1 MARVIRASFP
11 SRCPMSGDRILPG
24 DRICR
29 YTSELHTRCINLLVE
44 STSLPY
50 DVCEVIMDKHRKAL
64 IGRWCKEDSINV
76 MNAKTTSGRTI
87 KQVVD
92 ETKRTFVKG
101 SGFVGCDTYD
111 RHFDAES
118 YNEERDAAYEARV
131 EASETADDT
140 AFINDDEEDCGEF
153 TDSEEEWDKDD
164 EDEEDDEDEWQPSD
178 DDEE

>member
-1 MARVIRASFP
+1 
-11 SRCPMSGDRILPG
+11 MSGDRILPG

-29 YTSELHTRCINLLVE
+29 YTPEQHSGSINILADT
-44 STSLPY
+44 SSLPY
-50 DVCEVIMDKHRKAL
+50 DVCELIMDKYRKPF

-118 YNEERDAAYEARV
+118 YNEESDAAYEARV
-131 EASETADDT
+131 EAPETAEDA
-140 AFINDDEEDCGEF
+140 AFINDDEEECGEF
-153 TDSEEEWDKDD
+153 TEDEEEDWD
-164 EDEEDDEDEWQPSD
+164 EDDEDDQDDEWVPSD
-178 DDEE
+178 DELE

>member
-1 MARVIRASFP
+1 
-11 SRCPMSGDRILPG
+11 
-24 DRICR
+24 
-29 YTSELHTRCINLLVE
+29 
-44 STSLPY
+44 
-50 DVCEVIMDKHRKAL
+50 
-64 IGRWCKEDSINV
+64 
-76 MNAKTTSGRTI
+76 MNAKTTCGRTI